1 MKSRVVFGF
10 LVSGLVVAVVCAAE
24 NKYNSKYDTIDVDR
38 ILSNDR
44 VLTSYIKCAMEEGP
58 CTPDG
63 RELKSMYILNYSTN
77 I

>member
-1 MKSRVVFGF
+1 MKSIVYILALIV
-10 LVSGLVVAVVCAAE
+10 LASAAD
-24 NKYNSKYDTIDVDR
+24 NKNYSTKYDGIDVDR

-63 RELKSMYILNYSTN
+63 RELKSKYFILTRM
-77 I
+77 